1 MNFFLDFE
9 ANSPTNEI
17 ISIGC
22 ISETGK
28 KFYRL
33 VKPSTP
39 LDGYVKKITHLH
51 NSDFENART
60 LSEVMFEFMC
70 WVRMH
75 SSNSF
80 AWKDLNFYT
89 YSDSD
94 KRFLEASLNLMEN
107 DYLCM
112 YERIAAL
119 STRII
124 DYSPQVR
131 KFFKQS
137 NQISLASAVNFFRS
151 DDNIWEQ
158 QHNSLNDAEALKELY
173 DNTYNKPPTDITFP
187 LGKKIQSDNK
197 TFDSLEKA
205 IEYCL
210 SFIPKRSRFEKTPK
224 TIEKNL
230 RKAIRNK
237 QKYCGVHWRYVDE

>member
-22 ISETGK
+22 ISETGDS
-28 KFYRL
+28 FYSL
-33 VKPSTP
+33 IKPSTP

-51 NSDFENART
+51 DSDFEDART
-60 LSEVMFEFMC
+60 LNEVMFEFMC
-70 WVRMH
+70 WIRMQN
-75 SSNSF
+75 SNYT
-80 AWKDLNFYT
+80 WKDLNFYV
-89 YSDSD
+89 YGDSD
-94 KRFLEASLNLMEN
+94 KKFLEASLNLMEN
-107 DYLCM
+107 DYLNM
-112 YERIAAL
+112 YEKIAAL
-119 STRII
+119 ATRII

-131 KFFKQS
+131 KFFTQS

-173 DNTYNKPPTDITFP
+173 DNTYNKPPIDVVFSS
-187 LGKKIQSDNK
+187 GRKIQSDNK
-197 TFDSLEKA
+197 TFNSLDDA
-205 IEYCL
+205 VNYCL
-210 SFIPKRSRFEKTPK
+210 SFVPRKNRNEKTKK

-230 RKAIRNK
+230 RKAIKSK
-237 QKYCGVHWRYVDE
+237 QKYCGIRWRYVDE